1 LIRPSVSILP
11 RPHLAAPQEAP
22 MLDLTYLALLAA
34 LFLLSVWMIRA
45 FDRL

>member
-1 LIRPSVSILP
+1 
-11 RPHLAAPQEAP
+11 

-45 FDRL
+45 FDQL